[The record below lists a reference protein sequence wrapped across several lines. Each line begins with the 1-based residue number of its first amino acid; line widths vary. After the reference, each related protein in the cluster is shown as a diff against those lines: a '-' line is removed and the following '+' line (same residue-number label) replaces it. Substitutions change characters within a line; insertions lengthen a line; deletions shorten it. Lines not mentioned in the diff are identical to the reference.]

1 MRVRQSKKFVFF
13 GNKALVKMEINVI
26 SCMLMIKKS
35 FLYVDIFTNKE
46 YAQKETIVYIDM
58 YILNKNKILWPK
70 FLAWELIMNHALIM
84 KEDFVLKDSNVNFK
98 CNILC
103 SKLIILSYVKTIWR
117 VSVLMDLIAS
127 GNI

>member
-1 MRVRQSKKFVFF
+1 
-13 GNKALVKMEINVI
+13 
-26 SCMLMIKKS
+26 
-35 FLYVDIFTNKE
+35 
-46 YAQKETIVYIDM
+46 M